1 MPRSPRI
8 NKSLGTAYNNISQ
21 LYRNLTNDPENC
33 LKYAKKSLEYKD
45 KGNEKSYGISLYSL
59 ARAYDFSGDIK
70 KAIDFY
76 EQAIPFF
83 PETTNKDIYHK
94 NVLKLNL
101 GISYFSLD
109 KNKSHQILK
118 AVLKDLK
125 NKKFKDYISSAFKKR
140 ISEAE
145 KLIKK

>member
-1 MPRSPRI
+1 M
-8 NKSLGTAYNNISQ
+8 
-21 LYRNLTNDPENC
+21 
-33 LKYAKKSLEYKD
+33 
-45 KGNEKSYGISLYSL
+45 YSL
-59 ARAYDFSGDIK
+59 ARAYDFSGDVN

-76 EQAIPFF
+76 GQAMSFF
-83 PETTNKDIYHK
+83 PETTNKDIYHR

-101 GISYFSLD
+101 GISYYSLN

-118 AVLKDLK
+118 TVLKDLK